1 MHLKIWGYI
10 LILILAIVTLIG
22 IGKITGNMTGN
33 IINSGDKVKLE
44 TNYGNIVIQLYE
56 KEAPVTVANFKAY
69 VNEGFYDG
77 TIFHRVIKDFMIQG
91 GGFTT
96 DGQQKETREPIKLE
110 SKNGLE
116 NNRGTVAMA
125 RTNVPDSATSQFFIN
140 VADNEF
146 LNYGVRDE
154 GYAVFGEVISG
165 MDLVDRISSVETK
178 TNDVPAEEIVILR
191 ATILE

>member
-1 MHLKIWGYI
+1 MKLKIIGYVII
-10 LILILAIVTLIG
+10 LILFVVVTIG
-22 IGKITGNMTGN
+22 IGKMTGN
-33 IINSGDKVKLE
+33 VINSEDKVKIE

-56 KEAPVTVANFKAY
+56 KEAPITVANFKKY

-77 TIFHRVIKDFMIQG
+77 TIFHRVIKNFMIQG

-96 DGQQKETREPIKLE
+96 DGQQKQTHEPIKLE

-116 NNRGTVAMA
+116 NNRGTLAMA
-125 RTNVPDSATSQFFIN
+125 RTNVPNSATSQFFIN
-140 VADNEF
+140 VVDNDF

-165 MDLVDRISSVETK
+165 MDVVDKIAAIQTGA
-178 TNDVPAEEIVILR
+178 NDVPAEEIVIIK
-191 ATILE
+191 AILLK